1 MRERDSISLRVDALN
16 GCNLNVAAKKTIR
29 SMKRIRNWSKILSVV
44 FVLVRNDSFVVLS
57 LYFIVFFYFWG
68 FLDLVIERFF

>member
-1 MRERDSISLRVDALN
+1 MR
-16 GCNLNVAAKKTIR
+16 
-29 SMKRIRNWSKILSVV
+29 RIRNWSKILSVV

-57 LYFIVFFYFWG
+57 LYFIVFFIFWG